1 MLTNL
6 HIRNICIIEDLSI
19 NLNSG
24 FNVLSG
30 ETGAGKTL
38 IIDSLGII
46 SGGRFSKDMIRSGEN
61 YSFVEVCFYLPNND
75 ISKEDNV
82 IISREIYANGR
93 NLCKINGRMV
103 TVNELKSFMYNILD
117 IHGQHENQSILDVDK
132 HIKYLDD
139 FIGEDLINLK
149 KKYQTQFIRYNDIK
163 LELKRNYGDE
173 KEKQRRLD
181 LLKYELNEI
190 KQAKL
195 KIKEDQDLEEKRKV
209 LLNYEKIT
217 ENIDKANVEI
227 NENTID
233 SINIAIKSIEKIEE
247 LDDKYSV
254 ILNNLKNS
262 YYDLQELGRDIINL
276 KGEDNFDKEYIKQ
289 VEERLDLIYLLK
301 KKYGN
306 NIEEIMEYSENLNK
320 EIYEIENLEQ
330 YNNKLKQDLQIL
342 ENEMQ
347 IICMRMNQIRNKYSK
362 ILKDKINY
370 ELEGLEMKNAKFN
383 IKIEKEDIFNINGKD
398 KVEFVIKTNV
408 GEQEGALIKIASGGE
423 MSRIMLSIKTVLADV
438 DKVSVLV
445 FDEIDTGVSGTT
457 AKAIADKIKNISKS
471 HQVLCVTHLA
481 TIAAKADYNYYI
493 SKNVQ
498 SGKTKTKIKLLND
511 DEIVYE
517 IARMASGSTTNIA
530 LKHAMELRKN

>member
-6 HIRNICIIEDLSI
+6 HIRNIGIIEDLSI

>member
-6 HIRNICIIEDLSI
+6 HIRNIGIIEDLSI

-149 KKYQTQFIRYNDIK
+149 KKYQTQFTRYNDIK

-195 KIKEDQDLEEKRKV
+195 KLKEDQDLEQKRKV

>member
-6 HIRNICIIEDLSI
+6 HIRNIGIIEDLSI

-149 KKYQTQFIRYNDIK
+149 KKYQTQFTRYNDIK

-370 ELEGLEMKNAKFN
+370 ELESLEMKNAKFN